1 MQKPQ
6 LAIAVAGLAL
16 VAAPAFA
23 QNEPVVIE
31 GGLPTAR
38 VSYADLNIRSPAGRR
53 ALEGRVTR
61 AASSLCVENFR
72 QTLTQYGAERRCF
85 SLAMAKAHGDIDLA
99 VARANV
105 SLTSAALVIT
115 VAAK

>member
-6 LAIAVAGLAL
+6 FAIAVAGLAL
-16 VAAPAFA
+16 AASPALA

-38 VSYADLNIRSPAGRR
+38 VSYADLNISSPAGRH

-61 AASSLCVENFR
+61 AASGLCIENYR
-72 QTLTQYGAERRCF
+72 QTLTQFGAEQRCF
-85 SLAMAKAHGDIDLA
+85 SLAMAKARIDIDLA
-99 VARANV
+99 VARAG
-105 SLTSAALVIT
+105 TALASTALIIT
-115 VAAK
+115 VAAR

>member
-1 MQKPQ
+1 MQIPQ

-16 VAAPAFA
+16 VAPALA

-31 GGLPTAR
+31 GGQPVAT
-38 VSYADLNIRSPAGRR
+38 VSYADLNIGSAAGRH

-61 AASSLCVENFR
+61 AASGLCLENYRQSL
-72 QTLTQYGAERRCF
+72 AELAAEHRCF
-85 SLAMAKAHGDIDLA
+85 SLAMAKARIDIDLA
-99 VARANV
+99 VARA
-105 SLTSAALVIT
+105 STQLASAQTIK